1 MVNLPWKRANFAPC
15 EMLMHYAKF
24 VSAPN
29 THQEMNQ
36 GLHLLAPNFAPCE
49 IHANL
54 GGNFVELDFF
64 SQL

>member
-1 MVNLPWKRANFAPC
+1 
-15 EMLMHYAKF
+15 
-24 VSAPN
+24 
-29 THQEMNQ
+29 MNQ

-64 SQL
+64 LNFNYLVEFCDGWQIENSNVIQICCGGEHFP